1 MKVLMVGPARSVNG
15 GISAVV
21 NNYYKAGL
29 NKEVELEYI
38 GTMEDGSKW
47 HKLKIAVV
55 AMVKFIMKV
64 SKYELVHIHMASDVS
79 LYRKLPFIWL
89 SKVLRKKLV
98 IQQHGGNIKQ
108 FYYSECS
115 EKKQNF
121 IKKILKK
128 ADIFIVV
135 APYLK
140 DIFKDIVEEEK
151 IVVLPN
157 AVEIPK
163 EISHNYKE
171 QDLLFLGRLCKEKGI
186 YELLDAVKELK
197 PEFPKLHLYLGGV
210 WAEEA
215 LEKKAKSCQEFVHY
229 LGWIGSK
236 EKAEYLQKCNIFVL
250 PTYFEGLPM
259 SLLEGMA
266 YGCAC
271 LATEVG
277 GIPQVV
283 TDRKDGVLIP
293 PKDVQAL
300 KNAIRE
306 LLQNPQLQDK
316 LGTNGRRTIEEKF
329 ELNKSVCKLIQIYQQ
344 VCGERE
350 INVTGK

>member
-1 MKVLMVGPARSVNG
+1 MKVLMLGPARSVNG

-21 NNYYKAGL
+21 NNYYKVGL
-29 NKEVELEYI
+29 DKELELTYI

-47 HKLKIAVV
+47 HKLRIAAS
-55 AMVKFIMKV
+55 AMVKFIV
-64 SKYELVHIHMASDVS
+64 NVFKYELIHIHMASDVS

-89 SKVLRKKLV
+89 SKAFGKKLV

-115 EKKQNF
+115 EKSRNF
-121 IKKILKK
+121 IKKILQK
-128 ADIFIVV
+128 ADVFIVV

-140 DIFKDIVEEEK
+140 DIFEDIVEEEK

-157 AVEIPK
+157 AVEIPN

-171 QDLLFLGRLCKEKGI
+171 QNLLFLGRLCKEKGI

-197 PEFPKLHLYLGGV
+197 PEFPNLHLYLGGV
-210 WAEEA
+210 WAEEK
-215 LEKKAKSCQEFVHY
+215 LEKKAQSCEEFVHY

-236 EKAEYLQKCNIFVL
+236 EKEEYLRKCNIFVL

-266 YGCAC
+266 SGCAC

-283 TDRKDGVLIP
+283 TDRKDGILIP
-293 PKDVQAL
+293 AKDVQAL
-300 KNAIRE
+300 KDSLRE
-306 LLQNPQLQDK
+306 LLQNPQLQEE
-316 LGTNGRRTIEEKF
+316 LGINGRRTIEEKF
-329 ELNKSVCKLIQIYQQ
+329 ELGKSVRKLIQIYQKL
-344 VCGERE
+344 CEK
-350 INVTGK
+350 GK